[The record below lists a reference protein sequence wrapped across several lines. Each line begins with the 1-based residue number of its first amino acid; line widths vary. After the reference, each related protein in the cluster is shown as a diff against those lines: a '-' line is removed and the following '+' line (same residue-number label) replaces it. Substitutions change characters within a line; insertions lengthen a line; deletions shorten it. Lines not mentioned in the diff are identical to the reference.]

1 MKCPDVGRK
10 GGLGF
15 KGLCACAS
23 RKEQAVLK
31 GGRTCA
37 SFINGDL
44 IADQQYGQGFQG
56 WFSAVCYKAIEA
68 LC

>member
-1 MKCPDVGRK
+1 MKRPDIGRK

-15 KGLCACAS
+15 KGLCAGAS

-31 GGRTCA
+31 DGRTHA
-37 SFINGDL
+37 SVINGDL
-44 IADQQYGQGFQG
+44 TADQQYGQGFQG
-56 WFSAVCYKAIEA
+56 CFSAVCYKAIEA